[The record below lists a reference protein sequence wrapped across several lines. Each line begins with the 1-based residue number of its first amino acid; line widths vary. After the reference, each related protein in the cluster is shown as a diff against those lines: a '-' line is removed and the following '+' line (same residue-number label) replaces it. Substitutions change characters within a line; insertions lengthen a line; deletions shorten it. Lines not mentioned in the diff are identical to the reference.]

1 MQGGGYDG
9 HHGHGGMARPGVAS
23 CGTGQGQR
31 ALRAGRWTKAEEMY
45 AAQLVIEFNSGL
57 LPMPDG
63 RMLRMFLAKA
73 LNCDPMRISKKF
85 VGNSAIGKQV

>member
-1 MQGGGYDG
+1 M
-9 HHGHGGMARPGVAS
+9 
-23 CGTGQGQR
+23 
-31 ALRAGRWTKAEEMY
+31 RWC
-45 AAQLVIEFNSGL
+45 AQLVLEFNGGL

-85 VGNSAIGKQV
+85 VGNSAIGKQVYVISVRPAGSLVLSRLILLLTRD

>member
-1 MQGGGYDG
+1 M
-9 HHGHGGMARPGVAS
+9 

-85 VGNSAIGKQV
+85 VGNSASASRCKSARCASLAMADEY